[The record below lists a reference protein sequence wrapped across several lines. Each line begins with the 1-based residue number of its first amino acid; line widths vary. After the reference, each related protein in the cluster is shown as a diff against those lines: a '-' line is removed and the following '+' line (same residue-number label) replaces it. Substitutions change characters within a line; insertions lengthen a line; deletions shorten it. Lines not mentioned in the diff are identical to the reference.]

1 MVGMGRQRARTQSP
15 RERAHRAEQGTLAD
29 SRPRA
34 SDEDSESATRIVIV
48 RGYPKRANHGVQ
60 SPDTAPHTDLHFK
73 SERASLAAARSGD
86 RWGGDWPA
94 GACGQARTR
103 RRAALISVFGGRAFI
118 VRWHTLI
125 HGLDR
130 GPLGRR
136 APQFSIHA
144 LAIHAGHP
152 PMGPNFAASNHKRR
166 PSLPKDRT
174 ALDGVGILSSS
185 ASRSHK
191 AQSDG
196 RPRPTRPRSCAAQP
210 NLATA
215 PTPTTDLPWA

>member
-1 MVGMGRQRARTQSP
+1 MVGMGRQRAPTESP

-94 GACGQARTR
+94 GACGQATTR

-118 VRWHTLI
+118 VRWHTLST
-125 HGLDR
+125 GSTAGPWVD
-130 GPLGRR
+130 GPLNFRSTPSQSMPATHR
-136 APQFSIHA
+136 WVPILPQATTS
-144 LAIHAGHP
+144 
-152 PMGPNFAASNHKRR
+152 
-166 PSLPKDRT
+166 
-174 ALDGVGILSSS
+174 VV
-185 ASRSHK
+185 
-191 AQSDG
+191 
-196 RPRPTRPRSCAAQP
+196 PRSPRIALLSMA
-210 NLATA
+210 
-215 PTPTTDLPWA
+215 